1 MVCWFRV
8 GKSGSYLQRSFQKA
22 LAATALLAVVAAIGC
37 GDPTALFRQAPIDL
51 DTMRIS
57 FTDRIPWPPP
67 AGKGLYER
75 LSAPQGYTVRY
86 IAPDGKPDPDVLSLT
101 DQSVIE
107 TKSSVRVLLKG
118 DYGTVYVRTTYLI
131 PKYAQQP
138 IEFYAELWS
147 SEPNQ
152 ATAERVG
159 PFDRTANLNAITV
172 VRIFGNTWI
181 PGGMC
186 NL

>member
-1 MVCWFRV
+1 MSAF
-8 GKSGSYLQRSFQKA
+8 
-22 LAATALLAVVAAIGC
+22 
-37 GDPTALFRQAPIDL
+37 
-51 DTMRIS
+51 
-57 FTDRIPWPPP
+57 
-67 AGKGLYER
+67 
-75 LSAPQGYTVRY
+75 SAPEGYTVRY

-118 DYGTVYVRTTYLI
+118 DYGTVYVRTTYFYP

-159 PFDRTANLNAITV
+159 PFDQTANLNAITV
-172 VRIFGNTWI
+172 VRIFRAPPGFL
-181 PGGMC
+181 GGMC